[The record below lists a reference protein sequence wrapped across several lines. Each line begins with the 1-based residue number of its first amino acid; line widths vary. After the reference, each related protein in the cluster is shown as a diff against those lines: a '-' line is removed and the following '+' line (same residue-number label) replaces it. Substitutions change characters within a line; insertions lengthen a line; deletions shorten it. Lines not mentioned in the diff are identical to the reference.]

1 MKLLTNLN
9 LLKNQI
15 LNGVIHNA
23 IEAPAS
29 PAQGQLYFNTT
40 SKKLFVGKD
49 VSGTVVWVEIGVFYD
64 INVTVVNDKVTLQ
77 LNGTD
82 NSTDNVAF
90 TGTGAATITRTDANT
105 INIDVPTEQSTE
117 EPLVIKFDT
126 GTTEGTDLYTFDGS
140 TAKTIDI
147 KGGTNVTLTDTAG
160 SITISSVDTKYT
172 AGTNLELNGTQFNHS
187 NVTRTDTETEEPET
201 LDLSGSFEVVDSI
214 STSATGH
221 VTAVNTKTVTL
232 PNETELSVVDT
243 ANETWVTD
251 LTVNDHEITISRSNT
266 TTATITVGELVID
279 DTTGSG
285 DLTVDGDTL
294 IKGNLTVQG
303 ATTTVSSENLLVT
316 DQLIALANGNTGTLA
331 GYSGIVIN
339 NYDGENDGGIILDN
353 TGELRIGDVSFTENV
368 ITDVSSQP
376 VLTRDEVANLVEGDV
391 LVWDATAKKAVGKTF
406 DELALPNKYAVSIT
420 ELEANQT
427 YTITHNLG
435 TTDVV
440 YSIKDNTN
448 TMVLADVATTG
459 SNTITVTV
467 GNINSITSLRVVV
480 IG

>member
-49 VSGTVVWVEIGVFYD
+49 VSGTVTWVEIGVFYD

-90 TGTGAATITRTDANT
+90 TGTGAVAITRTDANT
-105 INIDVPTEQSTE
+105 INIDVPTEQPTE

-147 KGGTNVTLTDTAG
+147 KAGTNVTLTDTAG
-160 SITISSVDTKYT
+160 SITISSVDTNYT
-172 AGTNLELNGTQFNHS
+172 AGTDLELDGTEFNHS
-187 NVTRTDTETEEPET
+187 DVTRSNTTSNESPS
-201 LDLSGSFEVVDSI
+201 LSGTFDVVS
-214 STSATGH
+214 SVTTSDTGH
-221 VTAVNTKTVTL
+221 VIGVNTKTVTL
-232 PNETELSVVDT
+232 PNETELSVVD
-243 ANETWVTD
+243 AGSGTWLTD
-251 LTVNDHEITISRSNT
+251 VTVNDHEVTLSRSNT
-266 TTATITVGELVID
+266 TADTITVGELVID
-279 DTTGSG
+279 DTTGTG

-316 DQLIALANGNTGTLA
+316 DQLIALANGNTGALA

-353 TGELRIGDVSFTENV
+353 TGELRIGDVSFTGNV

-391 LVWDATAKKAVGKTF
+391 LVWDATAKKSVGKTF

-427 YTITHNLG
+427 YTITHNLN

>member
-117 EPLVIKFDT
+117 EPLVIKFDS

-147 KGGTNVTLTDTAG
+147 KAGTNVTLTDTAG
-160 SITISSVDTKYT
+160 SITISSVDTNYT
-172 AGTNLELNGTQFNHS
+172 AGTDLELDGTEFNHAD
-187 NVTRTDTETEEPET
+187 VDRTDTDSDENPA
-201 LDLSGSFEVVDSI
+201 LSGSFDVVDSI
-214 STSATGH
+214 TTSDTGH
-221 VTAVNTKTVTL
+221 VTAVNIKTVTL
-232 PNETELSVVDT
+232 PDETGLSVVDT
-243 ANETWVTD
+243 GTGTWVTD
-251 LTVNDHEITISRSNT
+251 VEVLDHEITLSRSNT
-266 TTATITVGELVID
+266 TADTITVGELVID

-285 DLTVDGDTL
+285 NLTVDGDTL

-303 ATTTVSSENLLVT
+303 ATTTVDTQNLLVK
-316 DQLIALANGNTGTLA
+316 DQLIELANGNTEALT
-331 GYSGIVIN
+331 GYAGIVIN
-339 NYDGENDGGIILDN
+339 NYDGTNDGGIIIDN
-353 TGELRIGDVSFTENV
+353 TGELRIGDVSFTGNV

-376 VLTRDEVANLVEGDV
+376 VLTRDETTNLVEGDV

-467 GNINSITSLRVVV
+467 GQINSITSLRVVV

>member
-64 INVTVVNDKVTLQ
+64 INVTVVNDEVTLQ

-82 NSTDNVAF
+82 NSTDNVTF
-90 TGTGAATITRTDANT
+90 TGSGAVTVSRVDANT
-105 INIDVPTEQSTE
+105 INIDAPTQQPTEES
-117 EPLVIKFDT
+117 LVIKFDS

-147 KGGTNVTLTDTAG
+147 KAGTNVTLTDTAG
-160 SITISSVDTKYT
+160 SITISSVDTNYN
-172 AGTNLELNGTQFNHS
+172 AGTDLELDGTEFNHS
-187 NVTRTDTETEEPET
+187 NVTRSDTTSNESPS
-201 LDLSGSFEVVDSI
+201 LSGTFDVVS
-214 STSATGH
+214 SVTTSDTGH

-232 PNETELSVVDT
+232 PNETELSVVD
-243 ANETWVTD
+243 AGSGTWLTD
-251 LTVNDHEITISRSNT
+251 VTVNDHEVTLSRSNT
-266 TTATITVGELVID
+266 TTDTITVGELVID

-285 DLTVDGDTL
+285 NLTVDGDTL

-303 ATTTVSSENLLVT
+303 ATTTVDTQNLLVK
-316 DQLIALANGNTGTLA
+316 DQLIELANGNTEALT
-331 GYSGIVIN
+331 GYAGIVIN
-339 NYDGENDGGIILDN
+339 NYDGTNDGGIIIDN
-353 TGELRIGDVSFTENV
+353 TGELRIGDVSFTGNV

-376 VLTRDEVANLVEGDV
+376 VLTRDETTNLVEGDV

-420 ELEANQT
+420 ELAANET

>member
-117 EPLVIKFDT
+117 EPLVIKFDS

-147 KGGTNVTLTDTAG
+147 KAGTNVTLTDTAG
-160 SITISSVDTKYT
+160 SITISSVDTNYT
-172 AGTNLELNGTQFNHS
+172 AGTDLELDGTEFNHAD
-187 NVTRTDTETEEPET
+187 VDRTDTDSDENPA
-201 LDLSGSFEVVDSI
+201 LSGSFDVVDSI
-214 STSATGH
+214 TTSDTGH
-221 VTAVNTKTVTL
+221 VTAVNIKTVTL
-232 PNETELSVVDT
+232 PDETGLSVVDT
-243 ANETWVTD
+243 GTGTWVTD
-251 LTVNDHEITISRSNT
+251 VEVLDHEITLSRSNT
-266 TTATITVGELVID
+266 TADTITVGELVID

-285 DLTVDGDTL
+285 NLTVDGDTL

-303 ATTTVSSENLLVT
+303 ATTTVDTQNLLVK
-316 DQLIALANGNTGTLA
+316 DQLIELANGNTEALT
-331 GYSGIVIN
+331 GYAGIVIN
-339 NYDGENDGGIILDN
+339 NYDGTNDGGIIIDN
-353 TGELRIGDVSFTENV
+353 TGELRIGDVSFTGNV

-376 VLTRDEVANLVEGDV
+376 VLTRDETTNLVEGDV